1 MGTMFTVH
9 RWVPPS
15 LCESD
20 SRVVCPVL
28 DCLAE
33 EKQGHIAVSL
43 VEGQKDNRGN
53 RACLI

>member
-28 DCLAE
+28 DCLVE